1 MKHRSEET
9 LETPITSMIDVVFQL
24 IIFFVVTAAQQKD
37 IVDENVKLA
46 QARYTK
52 PIEKTDPQAVTINVR
67 EDGQVNIAMQTLSLR
82 DLELVL
88 RQAKAQA
95 GNRDLP
101 VVIRC
106 DGRALYREV
115 DKVVEVVGR
124 AQLYRVRL
132 AAVVKK

>member
-1 MKHRSEET
+1 MRKRTEET

-24 IIFFVVTAAQQKD
+24 IIFFVVTAAQQKE
-37 IVDENVKLA
+37 ILDENVLLA

-52 PIEKTDPQAVTINVR
+52 VAERKDPHAITINVR
-67 EDGQVNIAMQTLSLR
+67 RDGDVNIAMQTLTLR
-82 DLELVL
+82 QLEQVL
-88 RQAKAQA
+88 RAAKAQA
-95 GNRDLP
+95 GNAEVP

-132 AAVVKK
+132 AAVVKE